1 MELQRREMSRAQ
13 TGGWGKVRYGVCH
26 YLVSG
31 VMHIYLHSTPL
42 LMFYFINRPPQYA
55 EKIRNELPLS
65 IKNVQRRAC
74 LLWLWF
80 QFSVDKADCFFLC
93 LCNISIGQW
102 DMHKRFTENMRGS
115 DICKN
120 PIIPPQ
126 TSAYTYWTND
136 HIINDMNTNNGSLRI
151 SLWWDFTWG
160 LTNQQMINDSENSV
174 ITNREIMKKDWYLS
188 VLSGLRNP
196 KDSLKNYAKKKK
208 GKLSRPKEDG

>member
-1 MELQRREMSRAQ
+1 MELLRREMSRAQ

-115 DICKN
+115 DMQESYHTPSNKCIY
-120 PIIPPQ
+120 ILDQ
-126 TSAYTYWTND
+126 
-136 HIINDMNTNNGSLRI
+136 
-151 SLWWDFTWG
+151 
-160 LTNQQMINDSENSV
+160 
-174 ITNREIMKKDWYLS
+174 
-188 VLSGLRNP
+188 
-196 KDSLKNYAKKKK
+196 
-208 GKLSRPKEDG
+208 